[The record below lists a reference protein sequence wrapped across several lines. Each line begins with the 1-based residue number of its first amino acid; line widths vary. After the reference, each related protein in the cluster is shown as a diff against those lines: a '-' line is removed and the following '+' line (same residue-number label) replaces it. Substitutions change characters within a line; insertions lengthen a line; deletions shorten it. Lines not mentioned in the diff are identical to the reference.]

1 MEEQKFKVIIVEDV
15 KLELKGTEEIFRHEI
30 PNAEVIGTAMTE
42 SEFWPLMEAQLPDLV
57 LLDLGLGGS
66 TTIGVDICR
75 NIFKRYKGVRVLI
88 FTGEILNEKLWVDVL
103 NAGADGIIL
112 KTGELLTK
120 TDVQAVMD
128 GKKLVFNYPILEK
141 IVDRFK
147 KSVANDAKRQEAVI
161 NYDIDEYDERFL
173 RHLALGYTKD
183 MIANLKGMPFGV
195 KSLEKRQNDL
205 IGRLFP
211 NGERVGVNATRLAVR
226 ALELR
231 IIDLDNL
238 EADEEK
244 WRMPHPATMFLLL
257 TMAVV
262 FLSWICDIYGLKV
275 TLPQSG
281 EDIRVQSLL
290 SPEGIRWWLRNAI
303 KNFTGFAP
311 LGMVIIAMF
320 GLGVAQH
327 SGFIDA
333 CIRLGVGNRK
343 EKRKVI
349 LWVIVL
355 GLLSNVIGDGGYI
368 ILLPI
373 AAMLF
378 QWVGLHPIAGIV
390 TAYVSVAC
398 GYSANIVLSTMD
410 PLLAHTTQEAA
421 LTLMGYQGNTEP
433 LCNYFFMSAS
443 TVVITGIVYWVT
455 QKWLLPN
462 LGKYEGSVKVEAYR
476 PLSRKER
483 RALMVAVTVAG
494 IYVALILWLT
504 FSSYGILRGVNGG
517 LMHSP
522 FIAGILFLLSLGAGF
537 TGMAY
542 GFSSGRYRSD
552 NDVIEGLT
560 QPIKLLGVYF
570 VIAFFAAQ
578 MFACFEYS
586 HLDKCLAIMGA
597 DLLSSFEPAPLSALI
612 LFILFTAFINLI
624 MVSATSKWAFMSF
637 IFIPMFAQMGISPD
651 VTQCAFRIGDS
662 STNAITPF
670 LFYMPLVLTYMR
682 QYDKQITYGSLL
694 KYTWRYSLCILAAWT
709 LLFIVWYLLKIP
721 MGL

>member
-1 MEEQKFKVIIVEDV
+1 MK
-15 KLELKGTEEIFRHEI
+15 
-30 PNAEVIGTAMTE
+30 N
-42 SEFWPLMEAQLPDLV
+42 
-57 LLDLGLGGS
+57 
-66 TTIGVDICR
+66 
-75 NIFKRYKGVRVLI
+75 
-88 FTGEILNEKLWVDVL
+88 
-103 NAGADGIIL
+103 
-112 KTGELLTK
+112 
-120 TDVQAVMD
+120 
-128 GKKLVFNYPILEK
+128 
-141 IVDRFK
+141 
-147 KSVANDAKRQEAVI
+147 
-161 NYDIDEYDERFL
+161 
-173 RHLALGYTKD
+173 
-183 MIANLKGMPFGV
+183 
-195 KSLEKRQNDL
+195 
-205 IGRLFP
+205 
-211 NGERVGVNATRLAVR
+211 
-226 ALELR
+226 
-231 IIDLDNL
+231 
-238 EADEEK
+238 K

-257 TMAVV
+257 TIAVV

-275 TLPQSG
+275 TLPQTG
-281 EDIRVQSLL
+281 EEIRVQSLL

-327 SGFIDA
+327 SGFIGA

-378 QWVGLHPIAGIV
+378 QWVGLHPLAGII

-421 LTLMGYQGNTEP
+421 LAQTGYQGNTEP

-443 TVVITGIVYWVT
+443 TVVITAIVYWLT
-455 QKWLLPN
+455 QKWLLPT

-483 RALMVAVTVAG
+483 RAIMISIIVAG

-504 FSSYGILRGVNGG
+504 FSSHGILRGVNGG

-522 FIAGILFLLSLGAGF
+522 FIAGILFLLSLGAGI

-560 QPIKLLGVYF
+560 QPMKLLGVYF
-570 VIAFFAAQ
+570 VIAFLPLKCSPASSILIWISVLLLWELI
-578 MFACFEYS
+578 CF
-586 HLDKCLAIMGA
+586 
-597 DLLSSFEPAPLSALI
+597 SSFEPAPLSALV

-651 VTQCAFRIGDS
+651 IAQCAFRIGDS

-670 LFYMPLVLTYMR
+670 MFYMPLVLTYMR
-682 QYDKQITYGSLL
+682 QYDKQVTYGTLL
-694 KYTWRYSLCILAAWT
+694 KYTWRYSVGILAAWT
-709 LLFIVWYLLKIP
+709 LFFIIWYLLRIP

>member
-1 MEEQKFKVIIVEDV
+1 M
-15 KLELKGTEEIFRHEI
+15 R
-30 PNAEVIGTAMTE
+30 A
-42 SEFWPLMEAQLPDLV
+42 
-57 LLDLGLGGS
+57 
-66 TTIGVDICR
+66 
-75 NIFKRYKGVRVLI
+75 
-88 FTGEILNEKLWVDVL
+88 
-103 NAGADGIIL
+103 
-112 KTGELLTK
+112 
-120 TDVQAVMD
+120 
-128 GKKLVFNYPILEK
+128 
-141 IVDRFK
+141 
-147 KSVANDAKRQEAVI
+147 SV
-161 NYDIDEYDERFL
+161 
-173 RHLALGYTKD
+173 
-183 MIANLKGMPFGV
+183 
-195 KSLEKRQNDL
+195 
-205 IGRLFP
+205 
-211 NGERVGVNATRLAVR
+211 
-226 ALELR
+226 
-231 IIDLDNL
+231 
-238 EADEEK
+238 
-244 WRMPHPATMFLLL
+244 W
-257 TMAVV
+257 
-262 FLSWICDIYGLKV
+262 
-275 TLPQSG
+275 
-281 EDIRVQSLL
+281 
-290 SPEGIRWWLRNAI
+290 
-303 KNFTGFAP
+303 
-311 LGMVIIAMF
+311 
-320 GLGVAQH
+320 
-327 SGFIDA
+327 
-333 CIRLGVGNRK
+333 GVGNRK

-483 RALMVAVTVAG
+483 RALMVAVVVAG

-612 LFILFTAFINLI
+612 LFILFTWAFINLI

>member
-1 MEEQKFKVIIVEDV
+1 M
-15 KLELKGTEEIFRHEI
+15 
-30 PNAEVIGTAMTE
+30 
-42 SEFWPLMEAQLPDLV
+42 
-57 LLDLGLGGS
+57 
-66 TTIGVDICR
+66 
-75 NIFKRYKGVRVLI
+75 
-88 FTGEILNEKLWVDVL
+88 
-103 NAGADGIIL
+103 
-112 KTGELLTK
+112 KT
-120 TDVQAVMD
+120 
-128 GKKLVFNYPILEK
+128 
-141 IVDRFK
+141 
-147 KSVANDAKRQEAVI
+147 
-161 NYDIDEYDERFL
+161 
-173 RHLALGYTKD
+173 
-183 MIANLKGMPFGV
+183 
-195 KSLEKRQNDL
+195 
-205 IGRLFP
+205 
-211 NGERVGVNATRLAVR
+211 
-226 ALELR
+226 
-231 IIDLDNL
+231 
-238 EADEEK
+238 K
-244 WRMPHPATMFLLL
+244 WRMPHPATMFMLL

-275 TLPQSG
+275 TLPQTG

-327 SGFIDA
+327 SGFINA

-343 EKRKVI
+343 EKKRII

-355 GLLSNVIGDGGYI
+355 GLLSNAIGDGGYI

-421 LTLMGYQGNTEP
+421 LAQTGYQGNTEP

-443 TVVITGIVYWVT
+443 TVVITAIVYWVT
-455 QKWLLPN
+455 EKWLIPK
-462 LGKYEGSVKVEAYR
+462 LGNYEGA
-476 PLSRKER
+476 
-483 RALMVAVTVAG
+483 A

-522 FIAGILFLLSLGAGF
+522 FIAGILFLLSLGAGI

-542 GFSSGRYRSD
+542 GFSSGRYRTD

-560 QPIKLLGVYF
+560 QPMKLLGVYF

-597 DLLSSFEPAPLSALI
+597 ELLSSFEPAPLAALV
-612 LFILFTAFINLI
+612 LFILFTATVNLI
-624 MVSATSKWAFMSF
+624 MVSATSKWTFMSF
-637 IFIPMFAQMGISPD
+637 IFIPMFAQMGITPD
-651 VTQCAFRIGDS
+651 IVQCAFRIGDS

-682 QYDKQITYGSLL
+682 QYDKRITYGALL
-694 KYTWRYSLCILAAWT
+694 KYTWRYSLAILFAWT
-709 LLFIVWYLLKIP
+709 LLFVVWYLLEIP
-721 MGL
+721 VGL

>member
-1 MEEQKFKVIIVEDV
+1 M
-15 KLELKGTEEIFRHEI
+15 
-30 PNAEVIGTAMTE
+30 
-42 SEFWPLMEAQLPDLV
+42 
-57 LLDLGLGGS
+57 
-66 TTIGVDICR
+66 
-75 NIFKRYKGVRVLI
+75 
-88 FTGEILNEKLWVDVL
+88 
-103 NAGADGIIL
+103 
-112 KTGELLTK
+112 KT
-120 TDVQAVMD
+120 
-128 GKKLVFNYPILEK
+128 
-141 IVDRFK
+141 
-147 KSVANDAKRQEAVI
+147 
-161 NYDIDEYDERFL
+161 
-173 RHLALGYTKD
+173 
-183 MIANLKGMPFGV
+183 
-195 KSLEKRQNDL
+195 
-205 IGRLFP
+205 
-211 NGERVGVNATRLAVR
+211 
-226 ALELR
+226 
-231 IIDLDNL
+231 
-238 EADEEK
+238 K
-244 WRMPHPATMFLLL
+244 WRMPHPATMFMLL

-275 TLPQSG
+275 ILPQTG

-327 SGFIDA
+327 SGFINA

-343 EKRKVI
+343 EKKRII

-355 GLLSNVIGDGGYI
+355 GLLSNAIGDGGYI

-421 LTLMGYQGNTEP
+421 LAQTGYQGNTEP

-443 TVVITGIVYWVT
+443 TVVITAIVYWVT
-455 QKWLLPN
+455 EKWLIPK
-462 LGKYEGSVKVEAYR
+462 LGNYEGGIKVEAYR

-483 RALMVAVTVAG
+483 RAIMISIVVAA

-522 FIAGILFLLSLGAGF
+522 FIAGILFLLSLGAGI

-542 GFSSGRYRSD
+542 GFSSGRYRTD

-560 QPIKLLGVYF
+560 QPMKLLGVYF
-570 VIAFFAAQ
+570 VIAFLQ
-578 MFACFEYS
+578 
-586 HLDKCLAIMGA
+586 HRCLHV
-597 DLLSSFEPAPLSALI
+597 SSIHIWISALPSWERNCFLLLNLLHWLLWYCLSCLQQLSI
-612 LFILFTAFINLI
+612 LL
-624 MVSATSKWAFMSF
+624 
-637 IFIPMFAQMGISPD
+637 
-651 VTQCAFRIGDS
+651 
-662 STNAITPF
+662 
-670 LFYMPLVLTYMR
+670 
-682 QYDKQITYGSLL
+682 
-694 KYTWRYSLCILAAWT
+694 
-709 LLFIVWYLLKIP
+709 WYLLLLN
-721 MGL
+721 GLLCLSYLFRCLRNGDYSGHCTMCFSHRG

>member
-1 MEEQKFKVIIVEDV
+1 MK
-15 KLELKGTEEIFRHEI
+15 
-30 PNAEVIGTAMTE
+30 N
-42 SEFWPLMEAQLPDLV
+42 
-57 LLDLGLGGS
+57 
-66 TTIGVDICR
+66 
-75 NIFKRYKGVRVLI
+75 
-88 FTGEILNEKLWVDVL
+88 
-103 NAGADGIIL
+103 
-112 KTGELLTK
+112 
-120 TDVQAVMD
+120 
-128 GKKLVFNYPILEK
+128 
-141 IVDRFK
+141 
-147 KSVANDAKRQEAVI
+147 
-161 NYDIDEYDERFL
+161 
-173 RHLALGYTKD
+173 
-183 MIANLKGMPFGV
+183 
-195 KSLEKRQNDL
+195 
-205 IGRLFP
+205 
-211 NGERVGVNATRLAVR
+211 
-226 ALELR
+226 
-231 IIDLDNL
+231 
-238 EADEEK
+238 K

-275 TLPQSG
+275 TLPQTG

-333 CIRLGVGNRK
+333 CIRMGVGNRQ
-343 EKRKVI
+343 EKRKII

-355 GLLSNVIGDGGYI
+355 GLLSNAIGDGGYI

-421 LTLMGYQGNTEP
+421 LAQTGYQGNTEP

-443 TVVITGIVYWVT
+443 TVVITAIVYWIT
-455 QKWLLPN
+455 QKWLLPT
-462 LGKYEGSVKVEAYR
+462 LGKYEGSVKVMAYH

-483 RALMVAVTVAG
+483 RAIMISIVVAAV
-494 IYVALILWLT
+494 YVALILWLT

-522 FIAGILFLLSLGAGF
+522 FIAGILFLLSLGAGI

-542 GFSSGRYRSD
+542 GFSSGRYRTD

-560 QPIKLLGVYF
+560 QPMKLLGVYF

-612 LFILFTAFINLI
+612 LFILFTALINLI

-637 IFIPMFAQMGISPD
+637 IFIPMFAQMGIAPD
-651 VTQCAFRIGDS
+651 VAQCAFRIGDS

-694 KYTWRYSLCILAAWT
+694 KYTWRYSLGILVAWT
-709 LLFIVWYLLKIP
+709 LMFIVWYLLKIP

>member
-1 MEEQKFKVIIVEDV
+1 MKN
-15 KLELKGTEEIFRHEI
+15 R
-30 PNAEVIGTAMTE
+30 
-42 SEFWPLMEAQLPDLV
+42 W
-57 LLDLGLGGS
+57 
-66 TTIGVDICR
+66 
-75 NIFKRYKGVRVLI
+75 
-88 FTGEILNEKLWVDVL
+88 
-103 NAGADGIIL
+103 
-112 KTGELLTK
+112 
-120 TDVQAVMD
+120 
-128 GKKLVFNYPILEK
+128 
-141 IVDRFK
+141 
-147 KSVANDAKRQEAVI
+147 
-161 NYDIDEYDERFL
+161 
-173 RHLALGYTKD
+173 
-183 MIANLKGMPFGV
+183 
-195 KSLEKRQNDL
+195 
-205 IGRLFP
+205 
-211 NGERVGVNATRLAVR
+211 
-226 ALELR
+226 R
-231 IIDLDNL
+231 I
-238 EADEEK
+238 
-244 WRMPHPATMFLLL
+244 PHPATMFFLL
-257 TMAVV
+257 TLAVV

-333 CIRLGVGNRK
+333 CIRMGVGKNHDK
-343 EKRKVI
+343 KKIIWGVI
-349 LWVIVL
+349 IL
-355 GLLSNVIGDGGYI
+355 GLLSNAIGDGGYI

-398 GYSANIVLSTMD
+398 GYSANIVLSTVD
-410 PLLAHTTQEAA
+410 PLLAHITQEAA
-421 LTLMGYQGNTEP
+421 LTLIGYQGNTEP
-433 LCNYFFMSAS
+433 LCNYFFMSVS
-443 TVVITGIVYWVT
+443 TTVIAGVVYWVT
-455 QKWLLPN
+455 IRYLLPA
-462 LGKYEGSVKVEAYR
+462 LGEYGGKVKVEAYR

-483 RALMVAVTVAG
+483 RGIMMSVVVAA
-494 IYVALILWLT
+494 IYVAIILWLT

-522 FIAGILFLLSLGAGF
+522 FIAGILFLLSLGIGI

-542 GFSSGRYRSD
+542 GFSSGNYRGD

-560 QPIKLLGVYF
+560 LPIKLLGVYF

-597 DLLSSFEPAPLSALI
+597 DLLSSFEPAPLSALV
-612 LFILFTAFINLI
+612 LFIGFTAFVNLI
-624 MVSATSKWAFMSF
+624 MVSATSKWTFMSF
-637 IFIPMFAQMGISPD
+637 IFIPIFAQMGISPD

-682 QYDKQITYGSLL
+682 QYDKNITYGSLL
-694 KYTWRYSLCILAAWT
+694 KYTWRYSLCILLVWT
-709 LLFIVWYLLKIP
+709 LLFVCWYLSGLP

>member
-1 MEEQKFKVIIVEDV
+1 MSRYVTGLLKDAGIDTI
-15 KLELKGTEEIFRHEI
+15 LLKGSGVAGLYPVPELRKSGD
-30 PNAEVIGTAMTE
+30 V
-42 SEFWPLMEAQLPDLV
+42 DLLV
-57 LLDLGLGGS
+57 E
-66 TTIGVDICR
+66 
-75 NIFKRYKGVRVLI
+75 N
-88 FTGEILNEKLWVDVL
+88 
-103 NAGADGIIL
+103 
-112 KTGELLTK
+112 
-120 TDVQAVMD
+120 
-128 GKKLVFNYPILEK
+128 GKM
-141 IVDRFK
+141 
-147 KSVANDAKRQEAVI
+147 AQEAGRCLQVHGFVAESGHQE
-161 NYDIDEYDERFL
+161 NH
-173 RHLALGYTKD
+173 HLTY
-183 MIANLKGMPFGV
+183 M
-195 KSLEKRQNDL
+195 
-205 IGRLFP
+205 
-211 NGERVGVNATRLAVR
+211 
-226 ALELR
+226 
-231 IIDLDNL
+231 
-238 EADEEK
+238 
-244 WRMPHPATMFLLL
+244 
-257 TMAVV
+257 
-262 FLSWICDIYGLKV
+262 
-275 TLPQSG
+275 
-281 EDIRVQSLL
+281 

-333 CIRLGVGNRK
+333 CIRMGVGNRQ
-343 EKRKVI
+343 EKRKII

-355 GLLSNVIGDGGYI
+355 GLLSNAIGDGGYI

-421 LTLMGYQGNTEP
+421 LAQTGYQGNTEP

-443 TVVITGIVYWVT
+443 TVAITAIVYWIT
-455 QKWLLPN
+455 QKWLLPT
-462 LGKYEGSVKVEAYR
+462 LGKYEGSMKVVAYH

-483 RALMVAVTVAG
+483 RAIMISIVVAA

-522 FIAGILFLLSLGAGF
+522 FIAGILFLLSLGAGI

-542 GFSSGRYRSD
+542 GFSSGRYRTD

-560 QPIKLLGVYF
+560 QPMKLLGVYF

-597 DLLSSFEPAPLSALI
+597 DLLSSFEPAPLSALV
-612 LFILFTAFINLI
+612 LFILFFFFYGIDKSDYGICYL
-624 MVSATSKWAFMSF
+624 
-637 IFIPMFAQMGISPD
+637 QMGFYVFYLYPD
-651 VTQCAFRIGDS
+651 VCTDGNCSGY
-662 STNAITPF
+662 STMCFP
-670 LFYMPLVLTYMR
+670 YR
-682 QYDKQITYGSLL
+682 
-694 KYTWRYSLCILAAWT
+694 R
-709 LLFIVWYLLKIP
+709 
-721 MGL
+721 

>member
-1 MEEQKFKVIIVEDV
+1 M
-15 KLELKGTEEIFRHEI
+15 
-30 PNAEVIGTAMTE
+30 
-42 SEFWPLMEAQLPDLV
+42 
-57 LLDLGLGGS
+57 
-66 TTIGVDICR
+66 
-75 NIFKRYKGVRVLI
+75 
-88 FTGEILNEKLWVDVL
+88 
-103 NAGADGIIL
+103 
-112 KTGELLTK
+112 
-120 TDVQAVMD
+120 
-128 GKKLVFNYPILEK
+128 
-141 IVDRFK
+141 
-147 KSVANDAKRQEAVI
+147 KS
-161 NYDIDEYDERFL
+161 
-173 RHLALGYTKD
+173 
-183 MIANLKGMPFGV
+183 
-195 KSLEKRQNDL
+195 
-205 IGRLFP
+205 
-211 NGERVGVNATRLAVR
+211 
-226 ALELR
+226 
-231 IIDLDNL
+231 
-238 EADEEK
+238 K

-378 QWVGLHPIAGIV
+378 QWVGLH
-390 TAYVSVAC
+390 
-398 GYSANIVLSTMD
+398 SANIVLSTMD